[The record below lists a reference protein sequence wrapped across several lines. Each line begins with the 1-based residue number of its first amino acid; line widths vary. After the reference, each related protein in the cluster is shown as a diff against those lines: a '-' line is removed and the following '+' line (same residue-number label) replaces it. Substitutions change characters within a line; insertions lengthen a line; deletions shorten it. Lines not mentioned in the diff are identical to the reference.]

1 MIGTRHILG
10 LAIDDCGVVATE
22 LCMRSGRAEIRAT
35 GEFSWEKEFTTENTK
50 ELGEQLRRFLREGG
64 FSSSRVAV
72 GLAAKWVLAKEVE
85 TPPSAPEALAG
96 MLSIQAVRT
105 FSMNASE
112 LIFDY
117 CGKTSTAQKSQ
128 VLLLAVPR
136 RIVKHI
142 RTIAEAAGLRTQSMT
157 VSALACSGA
166 SCEADPGYR
175 YGLYARPTYCEFWQQ
190 SDGSPRFIKHLPM
203 GQDGASTDY
212 TDLLSS
218 TIQRQVLLSSGRDQS
233 PPYEVTAYNACGRAD
248 DIVGGINDRLKPHIT
263 LHDGCAHLWSNGL
276 ECSDPSRAAGSVAAV
291 AVALADAR
299 GNGPAVDF
307 LHPRIG
313 ARRRAG
319 HKRLVG
325 WAIFIGV
332 ACVVGAGVVL
342 MDWRRDK
349 KDIAVYT
356 QQLEQMAPDITAARE
371 IVERVSYAGSW
382 ASREPRFLDC
392 LRELT
397 GAFPEEPRVWA
408 TSLALNENGTG
419 SLVGKAT
426 SEASFYEVLDKIKE
440 NKAFSDVKM
449 IHIRDAGR
457 DSREKEFAIN
467 FKFQGEK

>member
-50 ELGEQLRRFLREGG
+50 ELGEQLRRFLRAGG
-64 FSSSRVAV
+64 FSSNHVAV
-72 GLAAKWVLAKEVE
+72 GLAAKWVLAKEIE
-85 TPPSAPEALAG
+85 TPPSAPETLAG
-96 MLSIQAVRT
+96 MLSIQAERT

-166 SCEADPGYR
+166 SCEADPGHR

-190 SDGSPRFIKHLPM
+190 SDGNPRFIKHVPM
-203 GQDGASTDY
+203 GLDGSPAGY

-218 TIQRQVLLSSGRDQS
+218 TIQRQVLLSSGQDQS
-233 PPYEVTAYNACGRAD
+233 PPYKVTAYNACGRAD
-248 DIVGGINDRLKPHIT
+248 DILGCINDRLKPDIT
-263 LHDGCAHLWSNGL
+263 LRDGCADLWSNGL
-276 ECSDPSRAAGSVAAV
+276 ECSDPSHAAGSVAAV

-371 IVERVSYAGSW
+371 IVDRVSYAGSW

-397 GAFPEEPRVWA
+397 AAFPEEPRVWA

-426 SEASFYEVLDKIKE
+426 SEASFYEALDKIKE